1 MNYRWPGESI
11 EVGDFVAKVDFD
23 PDTGAPH
30 AVFIMD
36 RGGKIGQELDEQLYE
51 LSTRISRVMQG
62 KP

>member
-1 MNYRWPGESI
+1 MTTRWPGVSI
-11 EVGDFVAKVDFD
+11 EVDPFVAKIDFD
-23 PDTGAPH
+23 PESGKPH

-51 LSTRISRVMQG
+51 LSTKISRVMQG